1 MAKTKKPFYSKQQK
15 PNKSIKNGQK
25 IWINISP
32 KKIQMSNRFVKQTK
46 MFQGQII
53 QKMLRYLYVGK

>member
-25 IWINISP
+25 IWKNISP
-32 KKIQMSNRFVKQTK
+32 KRHTN
-46 MFQGQII
+46 GQ
-53 QKMLRYLYVGK
+53 